1 MTKSVKAIHN
11 LCNTTRWQ
19 QMGRSCPGVIET
31 VIDSHYASGEPVAFN
46 PLEGNFLQARFVE
59 FHIHI

>member
-1 MTKSVKAIHN
+1 
-11 LCNTTRWQ
+11 
-19 QMGRSCPGVIET
+19 MGRSCPGVIET